1 MFDLHQLGWAS
12 FFQSQLSAEEWEA
25 YCPGRIALIHQGQAV
40 VWSAQG
46 EHTPDIARFEE
57 PKNLAVGD
65 WVCLPKNP
73 QPRIRRLDR
82 KNELTRWASGG
93 QARTQLICANLDTL
107 IVVLACNDDFSESR
121 IERYL
126 ALAAEARIRPVIVLT
141 KADLT
146 DQAGDYV
153 QAAHALDAEIQI
165 ECVDARV
172 PDQLTALHPLCSVGQ
187 TVALMGASGMGK
199 STLINSLADAGQ
211 ATVEVSAFDNKGQHC
226 TSARSL
232 HRMPGGGLL
241 MDTPGTRELQL
252 AACESGIDA
261 VFPDVVQFVGKCRYN
276 NCRHLSDTG
285 CAIRDALD
293 AGALNAARWQRYQQL
308 QSEQIRFFEAISA
321 SKKRLRKRRK
331 Y

>member
-1 MFDLHQLGWAS
+1 MFDLHQLGWTS
-12 FFQSQLSAEEWEA
+12 FFQAQLSAEECDA

-46 EHTPDIARFEE
+46 EQTPEIARFEE

-73 QPRIRRLDR
+73 RPRIRRLNR

-107 IVVLACNDDFSESR
+107 VVVLACNDDFSESR

-126 ALAAEARIRPVIVLT
+126 ALAAEAHVRPVIVLT

-146 DQAGDYV
+146 DRAGDFV
-153 QAAHALDAEIQI
+153 QAARALDAEIQI
-165 ECVDARV
+165 ECVDARE

-232 HRMPGGGLL
+232 HRMPDGGLL

-252 AACESGIDA
+252 AACETGIDA
-261 VFPDVVQFVGKCRYN
+261 VFPDVVQFVGACRFN
-276 NCRHLSDTG
+276 NCSHHSERG
-285 CAIRDALD
+285 CAIREALD
-293 AGALNAARWQRYQQL
+293 EGTLSAARWQRYQQL
-308 QSEQIRFFEAISA
+308 QSEQRLYADAMAA
-321 SKKRLRKRRK
+321 SKKRIRKRRK